1 MSTWGATFPPFH
13 VARRGKEKMGVIFMQ
28 LYLNVTTVTTT
39 RTVSTSAGAVIP
51 G

>member
-1 MSTWGATFPPFH
+1 MSTWGTTFSAFH

-28 LYLNVTTVTTT
+28 LYLNITTVTTT
-39 RTVSTSAGAVIP
+39 RSVSTSAGAVIL